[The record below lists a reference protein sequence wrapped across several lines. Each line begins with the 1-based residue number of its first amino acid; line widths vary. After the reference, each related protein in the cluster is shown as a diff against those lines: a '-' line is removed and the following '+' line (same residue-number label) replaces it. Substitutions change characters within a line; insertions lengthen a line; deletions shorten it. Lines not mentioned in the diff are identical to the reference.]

1 MTEPHPHSTAPGTA
15 QGNVDIDVDVDVDVD
30 SNATAPNEGP
40 AEEPALTTSEDA
52 QRDDLLV
59 QPGNSC
65 PVRAGVPSG
74 PTHP

>member
-15 QGNVDIDVDVDVDVD
+15 QGNVDIDVD
-30 SNATAPNEGP
+30 SNVTAPNESP

-59 QPGNSC
+59 QPGNS
-65 PVRAGVPSG
+65 
-74 PTHP
+74 